1 VEGDPCS
8 GQPKTPSNP
17 ELVDKVSNLLTRDH
31 WQMLKM
37 VESELHVIK
46 ELIRSIIIT
55 DFGKRM
61 MCMKFV
67 PYNLCDEE
75 ELK

>member
-1 VEGDPCS
+1 
-8 GQPKTPSNP
+8 
-17 ELVDKVSNLLTRDH
+17 
-31 WQMLKM
+31 MLKM